1 MLGLSPTPRPRKACS
16 GSSSPSAREEWG
28 RSCTGWRRPT
38 SSNARSHG
46 RRPVQGTRS
55 APGVNRLGSRSLG
68 RSGGGYGATGE
79 VSAGGPLRTCQRFTS
94 FSGADTGQ
102 GALRD
107 GLFKQAINDT
117 VLRKIVHGNAAG
129 EKKEAK
135 KCGCW
140 CWCLLWQWAY

>member
-38 SSNARSHG
+38 SSNARFPRSPAG
-46 RRPVQGTRS
+46 SRNAFSTWGEPVGLTITRS
-55 APGVNRLGSRSLG
+55 LRRRLRSHRGSI
-68 RSGGGYGATGE
+68 
-79 VSAGGPLRTCQRFTS
+79 
-94 FSGADTGQ
+94 
-102 GALRD
+102 
-107 GLFKQAINDT
+107 AINDT

-135 KCGCW
+135 KCGRW
-140 CWCLLWQWAY
+140 RWCLLWQ